1 MCIGWAY
8 HTKAGGIVRSEP
20 TVLICLCFR
29 CGLKCV
35 EAGAARGSR
44 ELCRAFQAGP
54 RSSSVVRRLSYVER
68 LSMTFFQASFKA

>member
-1 MCIGWAY
+1 MCTGRAY

-35 EAGAARGSR
+35 EAGAARDHG
-44 ELCRAFQAGP
+44 
-54 RSSSVVRRLSYVER
+54 SSVAR
-68 LSMTFFQASFKA
+68 FKQA

>member
-1 MCIGWAY
+1 MCTGRAY

-44 ELCRAFQAGP
+44 ELCRAFQAGL
-54 RSSSVVRRLSYVER
+54 RLSSVVRRLSYVER
-68 LSMTFFQASFKA
+68 LSMTFFQTSIKA